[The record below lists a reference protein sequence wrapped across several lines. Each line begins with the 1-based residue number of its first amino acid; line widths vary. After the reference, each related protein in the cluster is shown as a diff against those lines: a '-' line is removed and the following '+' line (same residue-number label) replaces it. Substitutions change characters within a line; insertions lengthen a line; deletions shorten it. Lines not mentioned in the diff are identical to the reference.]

1 MTVSP
6 FVPKPHT
13 PFQRER
19 QMGRDYFESTVL
31 RIKRGLPRSI
41 KIKNHDVKASIIEGV
56 LARGD
61 ARLGAVIER
70 SYRDGCR
77 FDSWEEQ
84 FRFDIW
90 QRNLDGL
97 LPGWEACLGRL
108 DENVFPWSFAVTGF
122 EGMTERLAGSEARE
136 VGRRERQRR
145 EGEEIDAARIREA
158 RKAFERRFAVVKRVR
173 LRLAKTGMMRFI
185 PHNDFMEIVKRA
197 LRMADAPV
205 AMTQGF
211 NKRERMSAGFPLPLG
226 IESEAELVD
235 IELFDDIGEGFLERM
250 NARLP
255 GGIAAAEVR
264 GIDEWVSIMALTGV
278 VEYRLTDATGDAI
291 GTMARSLGAGGDFI
305 KHTGKVEK
313 RFTFPEVVHSYEL
326 VDDRSIII
334 RLYTGSEQSVRIDDA
349 VRNLTNSDGPLP
361 VTIRI
366 VKTAQ
371 YRKTE
376 GGLEVIR

>member
-1 MTVSP
+1 VSP

-41 KIKNHDVKASIIEGV
+41 KIKNHDVKASIVEGV

-61 ARLGAVIER
+61 ARLGAVIEKT
-70 SYRDGCR
+70 YRDGCR
-77 FDSWEEQ
+77 FDSWEER

-90 QRNLDGL
+90 EKNLDGF
-97 LPGWEACLGRL
+97 LPGWEACLGRR
-108 DENVFPWSFAVTGF
+108 DEACFPWSFVVTGF
-122 EGMTERLAGSEARE
+122 EGMTEKLAGADVRE
-136 VGRRERQRR
+136 VGRRESRRR
-145 EGEEIDAARIREA
+145 EGEEIDAALLQKA
-158 RKAFERRFAVVKRVR
+158 RAAFERRYGVVKRIR
-173 LRLAKTGMMRFI
+173 LRLAKTGMMRFV

-226 IESEAELVD
+226 IESEAELLD
-235 IELFDDIGEGFLERM
+235 IELFEDVGEGFLDRV

-255 GGIAAAEVR
+255 EGMTAAGVR
-264 GIDEWVSIMALTGV
+264 ALDEWVSLMALTGV
-278 VEYRLTDATGDAI
+278 VEYRVTAPAEIMRAVAGSLAAGVGFVKRTGRA
-291 GTMARSLGAGGDFI
+291 
-305 KHTGKVEK
+305 EK
-313 RFTFPEVVHSYEL
+313 RFSFEEVVHSHE
-326 VDDRSIII
+326 VADDGAVLL
-334 RLYTGSEQSVRIDDA
+334 RLFTGSEQSVRADDA
-349 VRNLTNSDGPLP
+349 VRLLAGIEGPLP
-361 VTIRI
+361 VEVRI

-376 GGLEVIR
+376 AGIDLIR